1 VSARL
6 SVQFPKG
13 RGQATVRARSAS
25 CEACGAAPGQSFSHR
40 VSTSRGGTWAPSNG
54 VRACRRCHDWFED
67 HPTWAGDGGW
77 HIRRDLR
84 PAIEVPVFVVT
95 VLAPLGAWH
104 LLLDDGS
111 RDEVYPDDY
120 GLPEVPAHLP
130 PGHVRLVLGR
140 PLGTVPW
147 VDPT

>member
-1 VSARL
+1 
-6 SVQFPKG
+6 
-13 RGQATVRARSAS
+13 
-25 CEACGAAPGQSFSHR
+25 
-40 VSTSRGGTWAPSNG
+40 
-54 VRACRRCHDWFED
+54 
-67 HPTWAGDGGW
+67 
-77 HIRRDLR
+77 
-84 PAIEVPVFVVT
+84 VPVFVVT